1 MNDGKGVII
10 MQNQNPNRYQT
21 NRPPYVRVNQQAYYG
36 KKKNSWISL
45 IIHIIIL
52 ILVGITCYSMYKQ
65 PILNFVLAN
74 QAIDFSEIKNFQ
86 NTTTQIGPLNINIS
100 EVANL
105 QGIIDKF
112 ILAFN
117 IFFVLCILSMIIS
130 ILTIVFNRTILKVIN
145 FIIIAVV
152 LMIAFS
158 FSYTIQMAG
167 NQVSQNL
174 HHFFLDL
181 APNQIITEA
190 DAIHN
195 ALILL
200 SSSLALLFISFFFRN
215 RHPRIK

>member
-1 MNDGKGVII
+1 
-10 MQNQNPNRYQT
+10 
-21 NRPPYVRVNQQAYYG
+21 
-36 KKKNSWISL
+36 
-45 IIHIIIL
+45 
-52 ILVGITCYSMYKQ
+52 MYKQ

-105 QGIIDKF
+105 QGVIDKF

-117 IFFVLCILSMIIS
+117 IFFVLCIGMIIS

-145 FIIIAVV
+145 FIIIAVA

-158 FSYTIQMAG
+158 FSYTIQMLG
-167 NQVSQNL
+167 KQISQNL

-181 APNQIITEA
+181 PPNQIITEA

-200 SSSLALLFISFFFRN
+200 SSSLALLFISFSLEIVILESNRN
-215 RHPRIK
+215 VISFYI

>member
-1 MNDGKGVII
+1 MTTH
-10 MQNQNPNRYQT
+10 NRYQT
-21 NRPPYVRVNQQAYYG
+21 NRPTYARVNQQPYYG

-105 QGIIDKF
+105 HGVINKF
-112 ILAFN
+112 ILAFDV
-117 IFFVLCILSMIIS
+117 FFVLCIISMIIS
-130 ILTIVFNRTILKVIN
+130 ILTIAFNRTILKITN
-145 FIIIAVV
+145 FIVITIALIIT
-152 LMIAFS
+152 FS
-158 FSYTIQMAG
+158 FSYTIQMLG
-167 NQVSQNL
+167 KQISQNL
-174 HHFFLDL
+174 NHFFLNL
-181 APNQIITEA
+181 EPNQIITEA

-200 SSSLALLFISFFFRN
+200 LSSLALLFISFFFRS
-215 RHPRIK
+215 RYTRIN